1 VPEPSSASR
10 ETAAETASPQAA
22 AAAPQAESRT
32 RAPATLQARVMALQR
47 TAGNRA
53 VKQMLQRR
61 RAEGRPEPKPN
72 PPWSKKGINNPDYD
86 CVPYPSSKDYHDAK
100 LTWDM
105 LAWQLPDKVTEK
117 SGNCSLVGD
126 AFAEYLEAKG
136 TRHTYN
142 DDGNCISKQ
151 LAEDVVAH
159 EGDNKFKGVEEG
171 LLERWR
177 RWEPGIIWYS
187 LADKTREMEI
197 DLIEAL
203 KGSIQPAVPGKLTEE
218 EVSNALTYRKNTLA
232 GGLLFGAG
240 TADHIEADSEYGF
253 DTRHVSG
260 TIKIKRTDDGAN
272 PNFIDVEEVFTF
284 NYRVHDAL
292 DFCPAN
298 TLKKDSSE
306 EGSLVYNELLTSL
319 SRLEATGMAR
329 DVEFTVSYHRTRT
342 LKNSVAKPK
351 T

>member
-22 AAAPQAESRT
+22 AAAPQAESQS